1 MKPKIHAHFAMTA
14 DGKISTK
21 NFTPS
26 QFTSP
31 ADKARIGQI
40 RARHDAILAGRGTV
54 AADTMSMRLS
64 SAQLRKERLKAGLPP
79 EPLRVVISNTG
90 KIDPAWKIF
99 QHTGSPIV
107 ILSTTRMPLKLRAVL
122 APLCDLHLYESPSV
136 PLAAALAML
145 RAEYGVKSLVCEG
158 GGSLLR
164 SLAAADLVDEIHL
177 TLAPILFGGVAAPT
191 LTGLPGDFL
200 PKPLDFRLAK
210 IEPMG
215 GECLL
220 HFKRKR
226 QTNEL
231 TPISGGLNNTL

>member
-1 MKPKIHAHFAMTA
+1 MRPRIHAHFAMTA

-31 ADKARIGQI
+31 ADKARIGEI

-64 SAQLRKERLKAGLPP
+64 NEKLRAARVLRGLPP

-90 KIDPAWKIF
+90 RINPAWKIF

-107 ILSTTRMPLKLRAVL
+107 ILSTTRMPQKLRAAL
-122 APLCDLHLYESPSV
+122 APLCDLHLYESESV
-136 PLAAALAML
+136 PIPAALLML
-145 RAEYGVKSLVCEG
+145 RCEYGVKSLVCEG
-158 GGSLLR
+158 GGELLR
-164 SLAAADLVDEIHL
+164 SLAAADILDEIHL
-177 TLAPILFGGVAAPT
+177 TLAPVLFGGADAPT

-210 IEPMG
+210 TEPMN

-226 QTNEL
+226 LKGKN
-231 TPISGGLNNTL
+231 